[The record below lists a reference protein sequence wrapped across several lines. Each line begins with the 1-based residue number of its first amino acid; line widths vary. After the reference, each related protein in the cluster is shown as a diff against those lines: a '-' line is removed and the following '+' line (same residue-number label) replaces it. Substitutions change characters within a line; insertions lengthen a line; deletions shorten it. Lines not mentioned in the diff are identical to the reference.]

1 MGLMFVRGLGWAGEG
16 ANQAQCPS
24 GQWNASLNVC
34 CAPGDGTV
42 TAMEDP
48 CSILNNPAFI
58 AQQNQ
63 QIAQDVASIPAN
75 SYEGQTMA
83 ALLAVPINIGND
95 AVRCQSNPGLTFVDS
110 MGVTITCP
118 SASHTD
124 VTTGGQPMSI
134 YSEADL
140 AKMLNSQYGGAA
152 AILPGNAV
160 YAPPP
165 ASTVQPTQQ
174 QMKTAAPPP
183 AGSST
188 DSASGGSSSSG
199 SSGGSGSGS
208 GSGGS
213 TSSSTSSIDL
223 SFLTD
228 SSLISGLPNWAVAFG
243 AIAALMIL
251 PGLIGGRR

>member
-58 AQQNQ
+58 AQQNSQIQ
-63 QIAQDVASIPAN
+63 QDIATAGPLEQS
-75 SYEGQTMA
+75 T
-83 ALLAVPINIGND
+83 LLALTSVPINIGND

-124 VTTGGQPMSI
+124 LTTGGQPMST
-134 YSEADL
+134 YSEAQL
-140 AKMLNSQYGGAA
+140 AAMLNAQYGGTAVVAPGDAA
-152 AILPGNAV
+152 YV
-160 YAPPP
+160 TPP

-174 QMKTAAPPP
+174 QMKTAAPPAGSSAP
-183 AGSST
+183 AGSSP
-188 DSASGGSSSSG
+188 GSTSG
-199 SSGGSGSGS
+199 STPGSGSGS
-208 GSGGS
+208 TTSA
-213 TSSSTSSIDL
+213 SSSSSIDL

>member
-1 MGLMFVRGLGWAGEG
+1 MGLMFVRGLGQAWPTCPGGG
-16 ANQAQCPS
+16 A
-24 GQWNASLNVC
+24 WNPGLQVC
-34 CAPGDGTV
+34 CAPQGTPP
-42 TAMEDP
+42 MQDP

-58 AQQNQ
+58 AQQNSQIQ
-63 QIAQDVASIPAN
+63 QDIATSGPLEQS
-75 SYEGQTMA
+75 T
-83 ALLAVPINIGND
+83 LLALTSVPINIGQD

-118 SASHTD
+118 SASHSD

>member
-24 GQWNASLNVC
+24 GQWNPSLNVC
-34 CAPGDGTV
+34 CGPGDGTV

-58 AQQNQ
+58 AQQNSQIQ
-63 QIAQDVASIPAN
+63 QDIATAGPLEQS
-75 SYEGQTMA
+75 T
-83 ALLAVPINIGND
+83 LLALTSVPINIGND

-118 SASHTD
+118 SASHSD
-124 VTTGGQPMSI
+124 VTTGGQPMST
-134 YSEADL
+134 YSEVQL
-140 AKMLNSQYGGAA
+140 AQMLNSQYGGTAVVAPGDAA
-152 AILPGNAV
+152 YV
-160 YAPPP
+160 TPPT
-165 ASTVQPTQQ
+165 STVQPTQQ
-174 QMKTAAPPP
+174 QMQTAAPP
-183 AGSST
+183 AGSS
-188 DSASGGSSSSG
+188 APAGSSPGSTSG
-199 SSGGSGSGS
+199 STPGSGSGS
-208 GSGGS
+208 TTSA
-213 TSSSTSSIDL
+213 SSSSSIDL